1 VESGGGCMELEL
13 FSLRNEEGM
22 QEEDTQNLHM
32 DFQHRRVSQ
41 PSAVGWA

>member
-1 VESGGGCMELEL
+1 MELEL
-13 FSLRNEEGM
+13 FSLRNEGM
-22 QEEDTQNLHM
+22 QEEDNQNLHM